1 MGYRLMVWWQFKR
14 YRKCVCSEWSY
25 WILLP
30 KKTFRLIFDFAI
42 TSITLSKFVLQAYF
56 KKFSSPNTYVCI
68 YTHKYICIFIYIYSY
83 VFIYYIY
90 RHILVSGAM
99 SVVCRDRSF
108 FESGFGGHVNIKNA
122 PSAKMKVEIFKK
134 NYWTRQ
140 SVQNN

>member
-1 MGYRLMVWWQFKR
+1 MYV
-14 YRKCVCSEWSY
+14 YIHINIYAYSY
-25 WILLP
+25 
-30 KKTFRLIFDFAI
+30 
-42 TSITLSKFVLQAYF
+42 
-56 KKFSSPNTYVCI
+56 
-68 YTHKYICIFIYIYSY
+68 IYIYIYIY